1 VPYIALYLR
10 SRGLDLGTVGALIA
24 LYATVSLFAAP
35 TWGAIA
41 DAIRDAR
48 GPILVASLLTAV
60 ATAVLAAASTPLA
73 LGLSIAALAAAWA
86 GITPMVDSRAVR
98 LVHRDRFGQARASGS
113 AAFIVVAFGA
123 GAAVGQLGPG
133 GMFVLYAPLIAV
145 MGLAAWWLLRERG
158 ASGTGGT
165 EAVRR
170 RRIAGTAL
178 RGLAPS
184 VILGVLRLPRL
195 GLFFLASVAIWSSQ
209 AALQGFVSLR
219 VAALGGDATTIAAVW
234 SLGALLE
241 VPLMLAFP
249 RLARAIGAER
259 LIMIGAFAFGLRSL
273 GTALAASPEQIV
285 AFSAFGGFG
294 FAFVYVGTVTWVAG
308 AVPHRVLA
316 TAQGIV
322 TGTAFSI
329 GAIAGSVLGGAL
341 GGALGLQA
349 LFGAAAAG
357 FALGG
362 VLVWAAIAR
371 HREMPVPA

>member
-1 VPYIALYLR
+1 M
-10 SRGLDLGTVGALIA
+10 
-24 LYATVSLFAAP
+24 
-35 TWGAIA
+35 
-41 DAIRDAR
+41 
-48 GPILVASLLTAV
+48 
-60 ATAVLAAASTPLA
+60 TAVLATASTPIALA
-73 LGLSIAALAAAWA
+73 LAIAALAAAWA

-113 AAFIVVAFGA
+113 AAFIVVAFAA
-123 GAAVGQLGPG
+123 GAAVRQLGPG
-133 GMFVLYAPLIAV
+133 GMFVLYAPLIAA
-145 MGLAAWWLLRERG
+145 MGLAAWWLLRERVTERG
-158 ASGTGGT
+158 ANGTAG
-165 EAVRR
+165 RR
-170 RRIAGTAL
+170 RVAGMAL

-195 GLFFLASVAIWSSQ
+195 GLFFVASVAIWSSQ

-219 VAALGGDATTIAAVW
+219 VAALGGDATMIAAVW

-273 GTALAASPEQIV
+273 GTALATTPEQIV
-285 AFSAFGGFG
+285 AVSAFGGFG

-371 HREMPVPA
+371 HREVPVPA